1 MSENTLGLSNAVQLV
16 PNSKPLKLE
25 LCLICQ
31 NVKDSAGLSKLTSLE
46 ACRETMINTSRKLD
60 DDLVTN
66 IDQNTLADIRY
77 HVQSCCAPYKK
88 KGPRHNINTLK
99 RKPGEPNLS
108 PLTSPVTQ
116 PKRSKTITYP
126 DSRGK
131 PCFIRNH
138 VKCQAHTKT
147 FQIKSLVVAEV
158 QQGRNSNRLFFLKET
173 GYVCAKDIMYHNNC
187 MNMYTSKF

>member
-1 MSENTLGLSNAVQLV
+1 MSENTPGLSNAVQLV
-16 PNSKPLKLE
+16 PNLKPLKLE

-46 ACRETMINTSRKLD
+46 ACREIIINTSRKLD

-77 HVQSCCAPYKK
+77 HVQSCYATYKK
-88 KGPRHNINTLK
+88 KGARHNINTLK
-99 RKPGEPNLS
+99 PKPGEPNLS

-116 PKRSKTITYP
+116 PKRSKTITSP
-126 DSRGK
+126 DPRGK
-131 PCFIRNH
+131 PCVIRND

-147 FQIKSLVVAEV
+147 FQIKSSVVAEF
-158 QQGRNSNRLFFLKET
+158 Q
-173 GYVCAKDIMYHNNC
+173 
-187 MNMYTSKF
+187 